1 MNIVRTAVQVTR
13 EKTLLAE
20 TDISNGDETGVLN
33 VCNLVP
39 MSNVCSFGKPKRN
52 AGEDKELRRK
62 NQKQKRAENNT
73 PSNVSPIYWQRS
85 QRWSNTIFRLPLRSK
100 A

>member
-52 AGEDKELRRK
+52 AGEDKELEGKIKNRRGP
-62 NQKQKRAENNT
+62 KRMQL
-73 PSNVSPIYWQRS
+73 SNCSPI
-85 QRWSNTIFRLPLRSK
+85 F
-100 A
+100 